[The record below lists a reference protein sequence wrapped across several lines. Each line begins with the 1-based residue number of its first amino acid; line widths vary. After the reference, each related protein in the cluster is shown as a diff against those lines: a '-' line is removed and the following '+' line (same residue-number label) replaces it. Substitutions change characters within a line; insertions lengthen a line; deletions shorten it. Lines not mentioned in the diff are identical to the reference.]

1 MNIVINTIIVM
12 PIVVAIIKSVE
23 GVTAVV
29 VI

>member
-1 MNIVINTIIVM
+1 MNIVIDTIIVM